1 MCSNRF
7 ALLTNL
13 RYLSLPHIQ
22 QLSKNDL
29 DAIALLCKHLKS
41 LALNLPPMTSGLEM
55 SLEDI
60 KGPQLYELR
69 LSNVPLTQKSALSLP
84 RSFPK

>member
-1 MCSNRF
+1 
-7 ALLTNL
+7 LTNL

-29 DAIALLCKHLKS
+29 DAISLLCKHLKS
-41 LALNLPPMTSGLEM
+41 LALKLPQTETSLVM

-60 KGPQLYELR
+60 TGPQLYELR
-69 LSNVPLTQKSALSLP
+69 LCNVPLTEKSALSLP